1 VIAAVVAFAVIAL
14 VLALV
19 VAVGVEPGP
28 DPGEVAVAYELAWD
42 RLDFD
47 ALWTLSGVELRDG
60 RSRAEFIADK
70 HEAYEGQRALAGLA
84 SDVQLDEVMVGSE
97 LAAVR
102 TRVLLRDGTVVR
114 NQVQLALRDGTW
126 KVIAYHLEPNPRDGA
141 VPRA

>member
-1 VIAAVVAFAVIAL
+1 VIAAVVAFVVIAL

-19 VAVGVEPGP
+19 VAVGLEPGP
-28 DPGEVAVAYELAWD
+28 DPGAVAVAYELAWD

-70 HEAYEGQRALAGLA
+70 HEAYEGQRTLAGLA
-84 SDVQLDEVMVGSE
+84 REVKLDEVMVGSE

-102 TRVLLRDGTVVR
+102 TRVVLRDGTTVR
-114 NQVQLALRDGTW
+114 NQVQLALREGTW
-126 KVIAYHLEPNPRDGA
+126 KVIGYHLEPDAPA
-141 VPRA
+141 EQRAG